1 MRLAF
6 TIHGNPIT
14 KKNSQRIVTNPRTL
28 RPMIMP
34 SSQYKQYEADAMKQI
49 VYGGEPVNIP
59 VTVTCVY
66 YMRTKRACDLTN
78 LLEATDDILV
88 KRRVL
93 YDDHYRI
100 IASHDGSR
108 VYTDKNNPRVEITI
122 TEMDDEQ
129 T

>member
-1 MRLAF
+1 MNVHF
-6 TIHGNPIT
+6 TIYGNPIT
-14 KKNSQRIVTNPRTL
+14 KKNSQRIITNPKTL

-49 VYGGEPVNIP
+49 VFGGEPIDVP
-59 VTVTCVY
+59 VTVTCMY
-66 YMRTKRACDLTN
+66 YMKTKRACDLTN

-93 YDDHYRI
+93 ADDNYRI

-108 VYTDKNNPRVEITI
+108 VYTDKENPRVEVYIS
-122 TEMDDEQ
+122 ECREV
-129 T
+129 